1 MRAMSAAQKP
11 TAASFRRLWALASP
25 ERSLLA
31 VATLCLLVGTAT
43 SLAAPQGIRILM
55 DMVTT
60 TRNAD
65 RMGAMMLGFMALFV
79 VGAVF
84 IFLRAYLFTLAG
96 ERVVARLR
104 RNLFSQLV
112 QQEVAFFDR
121 EKTGDLLNRLSADTG
136 VLQNSV
142 TVNISMALRS
152 VLQALGSAAVLAWTS
167 WHLTLLML
175 LVVPVVAVGAVLFA
189 RSIRGLSRRTQDAL
203 AEASQVAEQALSN
216 IRTVRSFAR
225 EGLETDRY
233 GQRIQLA
240 FEAGRQSARAYG
252 AFQGGLGLAAYV
264 AIAAV
269 LFYGARLVMA
279 GELSVGDL
287 TAFMLYTLYLA
298 FALATVSSLWG
309 DFNRALGASSR
320 VFELLDRQ
328 PSVVSPQGRTLSD
341 VVGKVNL
348 EGVHFSYPSR
358 PDVPVL
364 RGVDLSLQPGRVVAL
379 VGPSGSG
386 KSTVSGLISRFYD
399 PAEGRVTLD
408 GTDVRE
414 LKADFLRDQVGVVSQ
429 EPALFAL
436 SIAENIRYGRLNAT
450 DAEVEAA
457 ARAAHAH
464 EFIARFPDGYRT
476 LVGERGVQLS
486 GGQKQRIA
494 IARAV
499 LKDPRVLI
507 LDEATS
513 ALDAESEHLVQQAL
527 EQLMK
532 GRTVLVIAHRLSTV
546 QGADEVLVLQNGL
559 VVERGRHEQLLVLD
573 GVYKRLVERQ
583 FGRVA

>member
-386 KSTVSGLISRFYD
+386 KSTVSALISRFYD

-414 LKADFLRDQVGVVSQ
+414 LKTDFLRDQVGVVSQ